1 MHRIALCCAALLAC
15 VMMSGCGR
23 QERASA
29 DPAKSPSGQP
39 QASAVVVSRPVV
51 REVTD
56 CDDYPGRTEAVAA
69 VEVRARVTGYLEK
82 SYLRTPG
89 NREGK
94 EFAEG
99 EILFQ
104 IDPRTYDAELKR
116 AEGNLRQAQAH
127 LGRLELDYKRAV
139 PLLPSQA
146 ISREDYDKIVGDRD
160 EALAAVTT
168 AEAARDLARLNVD
181 FTRVTAPLAGRVSRQ
196 LVDPGNLIKADET
209 VLTTIVAL
217 DPVYVYFDVDERSVL
232 KFRRLM
238 EAGKVKSAR
247 DSVAPVWMGLVDEVE
262 DDGTPRFPH
271 EGTINFVD
279 NRVDPMTGT
288 LRLRGIF
295 PNANRLL
302 SPGLFARIRVPIG
315 KAHPAV
321 LVPEE
326 ALGSDQGQS
335 FVYVVSD
342 DNRARKRY
350 VKVGPPQDGRLR
362 VIESGLSGNER
373 VIQKGL
379 QRVRDGAEV
388 APQPAESPKPAES
401 PARGAP
407 SNPPA
412 AGPNA
417 ASGAGGSSPGAAK
430 R

>member
-1 MHRIALCCAALLAC
+1 MT
-15 VMMSGCGR
+15 SGCDR

-29 DPAKSPSGQP
+29 GQEKSLSGQP
-39 QASAVVVSRPVV
+39 QAAAVVVSRPVV
-51 REVTD
+51 REITD
-56 CDDYPGRTEAVAA
+56 YEDYPGRTEAVKT

-82 SYLRTPG
+82 SFLRDPV

-99 EILFQ
+99 EVLFL
-104 IDPRTYDAELKR
+104 IDPRIYDAELKR
-116 AEGNLRQAQAH
+116 AEGTLQQAKAH
-127 LGRLELDYKRAV
+127 LARLELDYKRAA

-146 ISREDYDKIVGDRD
+146 ISREEYDKIVGDRD
-160 EALAAVTT
+160 EAQAAVTM

-181 FTRVTAPLAGRVSRQ
+181 FTKVKAPFAGRVGRQ
-196 LVDPGNLIKADET
+196 LIDPGNLVKADET
-209 VLTTIVAL
+209 VLTTIVTL
-217 DPVYVYFDVDERSVL
+217 DPIYVYFDVDERSVL

-247 DSVAPVWMGLVDEVE
+247 ESVAPVWMGLVDEVE
-262 DDGTPRFPH
+262 EDGTPRFPH

-288 LRLRGIF
+288 LRLRGVF
-295 PNANRLL
+295 PNAKRLL

-315 KAHPAV
+315 KPHPAI

-335 FVYVVSD
+335 FVYVVTD

-362 VIESGLSGNER
+362 VIESGLSRGER

-379 QRVRDGAEV
+379 QRVRDGALVTLQEETT
-388 APQPAESPKPAES
+388 P
-401 PARGAP
+401 GAP
-407 SNPPA
+407 SKPPA
-412 AGPNA
+412 AGPNSA
-417 ASGAGGSSPGAAK
+417 PGAGGPSPGTAK
-430 R
+430 S